1 MKKIFILFFIY
12 PIILFII
19 SSFLYSDIVR
29 EEHKE
34 DQPIVNIKLERPG
47 IPGSG
52 FVQSKPDTPSTLSK
66 KLAEKAVKYIEK
78 YGKENAINL
87 FTKKYRKFRK
97 YNTYLFVLD
106 MDGNVLAHT
115 GNANLVDTNLFGTK
129 DFMGNYFIQN
139 YINKIKLTSCIDY
152 ANLFYNKKGN
162 LFLIQYIHLELI
174 DENCFLGTV
183 AVDKY

>member
-1 MKKIFILFFIY
+1 MKKIFIQLFVY
-12 PIILFII
+12 PIFLFII

-29 EEHKE
+29 EEYRPFE
-34 DQPIVNIKLERPG
+34 NLKLEKPG

-52 FVQSKPDTPSTLSK
+52 FVQSKPDTPSALSK
-66 KLAEKAVKYIEK
+66 KLAEKAMKYIKK
-78 YGKENAINL
+78 YGKEKAINL

-106 MDGNVLAHT
+106 MEGNILAHT
-115 GNANLVDTNLFGTK
+115 GNTNLVSANLYNTK
-129 DFMGNYFIQN
+129 DFMGICFIHD
-139 YINKIKLTSCIDY
+139 YINKIKLTDYVDY
-152 ANLFYNKKGN
+152 ANLYYNKEGN
-162 LFLIQYIHLELI
+162 LFLIQYIHLERI

>member
-1 MKKIFILFFIY
+1 MKKILILLFIY
-12 PIILFII
+12 PVFLFII

-29 EEHKE
+29 EEYRPFE
-34 DQPIVNIKLERPG
+34 NLKLEKRG

-52 FVQSKPDTPSTLSK
+52 FVQSKPDTPSVLSK
-66 KLAEKAVKYIEK
+66 KLAEKAMKYITK

-106 MDGNVLAHT
+106 MEGNVLAHT
-115 GNANLVDTNLFGTK
+115 GNTNLVNANLFNTK
-129 DFMGNYFIQN
+129 DFMGNCFVHD
-139 YINKIKLTSCIDY
+139 YINKIKLTGCIDY
-152 ANLFYNKKGN
+152 ANLYYNKEGN
-162 LFLIQYIHLELI
+162 LFLIQYIHLERI